1 MANPNTQTGM
11 IAAGQAARLL
21 GLTHERLRQLARDGW
36 IPKAIKG
43 KYPLV
48 PTVQGYIR
56 FLKDEERRAARSK
69 ADSALKSA
77 RRREI
82 ELRIADRE
90 ARLIELSDVDAIA
103 ALHVRTYRE
112 ELESV
117 PAKATRDPAIRRL
130 IAQALTAAVDRFE
143 ARYRQARE
151 AWLAGQD
158 PLDA

>member
-11 IAAGQAARLL
+11 ITAGQAARLL
-21 GLTHERLRQLARDGW
+21 CLTHERLRQLARNGW
-36 IPKAIKG
+36 IPTAVKG

-48 PTVQGYIR
+48 AVVQGYIR

-103 ALHVRTYRE
+103 ALHVRTYRD
-112 ELESV
+112 ELAPV
-117 PAKATRDPAIRRL
+117 PAKATRDPAMRRL
-130 IAQALTAAVDRFE
+130 IAQALTVAVDRFE
-143 ARYRQARE
+143 ARYQEARE